1 VNERKGSD
9 VGGKEGNGF
18 YRALS
23 PYDKAS
29 RRSLQ
34 KGAPFQIQPRRDDP
48 SAKPRGRGGAAA
60 LNANGPIRPLK
71 VVFEHLESFLG
82 LFT

>member
-1 VNERKGSD
+1 VNERKCSD

-23 PYDKAS
+23 PDDKAS

-34 KGAPFQIQPRRDDP
+34 KGAPFQVQPRRDDP
-48 SAKPRGRGGAAA
+48 AAKTRGRGGAAV
-60 LNANGPIRPLK
+60 LNADGAMI
-71 VVFEHLESFLG
+71 
-82 LFT
+82 